1 MDNDHRRP
9 IQREGVHFFGDVIA
23 GLSHELSNVFN
34 IINEIAGLQ
43 QDVVGGS
50 QPESASVPNRLSE
63 LAGRIKAQVERGE
76 TINQFLHSLAHS
88 VDDANIAFDVGD
100 TLELAGSLAARPA
113 RLARVKLVVHNP
125 ESPVTLVGDPFALLL
140 TIFGSIGVVLDAA
153 DSERRVDV
161 TAAPLGNGARLFIT
175 SADPLP
181 PGVVV
186 GVAALEI
193 GRLSWGVVH
202 TLDPPPPGP
211 PRRIILDVPA
221 VAPALKATADDE
233 GREDPDGN

>member
-1 MDNDHRRP
+1 MGNDHRRP
-9 IQREGVHFFGDVIA
+9 MQREGVLFFGNVIA

-43 QDVVGGS
+43 EDIVGGAH
-50 QPESASVPNRLSE
+50 PKGADAADRLSE

-76 TINQFLHSLAHS
+76 TFNQLLHSLAHS
-88 VDDANIAFDVGD
+88 VDDDDIAFDLGD

-113 RLARVKLVVHNP
+113 RLARVELVVHRP

-140 TIFGSIGVVLDAA
+140 TIYGSIGVVLDAA
-153 DSERRVDV
+153 DSERRVEV
-161 TAAPLGNGARLFIT
+161 SAAPHENGARLFVT

-181 PGVVV
+181 PGVVDE
-186 GVAALEI
+186 VATLEI
-193 GRLSWGVVH
+193 GRLSWGAVP
-202 TLDPPPPGP
+202 TLDPPPPEP

-221 VAPALKATADDE
+221 VAPALIAPAAEE
-233 GREDPDGN
+233 GQEDPDGN